1 MTREEKHNQ
10 LVELLLRVMRE
21 QSWNYDVIDAKSG
34 EIIIPAGRTMHVTL
48 LKRVAALPE
57 ILLHKY
63 QRDE

>member
-1 MTREEKHNQ
+1 MNSQAKHDQ

-34 EIIIPAGRTMHVTL
+34 EIIIPAGRTMHITL

-57 ILLHKY
+57 IILRKY
-63 QRDE
+63 QPE